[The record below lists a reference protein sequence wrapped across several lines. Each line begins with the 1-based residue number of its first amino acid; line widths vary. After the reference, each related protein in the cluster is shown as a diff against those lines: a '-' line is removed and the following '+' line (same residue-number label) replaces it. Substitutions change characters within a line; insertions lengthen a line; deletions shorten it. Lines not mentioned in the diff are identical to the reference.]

1 MVTDDIGEALQVLRP
16 VYDASDGVDGYVSVE
31 VDPGLAADTDGTIE
45 SARQLHQVI
54 DAPKVMVKIPAPAEG
69 VPALS
74 TMLAEGR
81 SLTVTLIFSLERPPP
96 VMEDYPPGH
105 QTHITTGAADPT
117 DSAS

>member
-45 SARQLHQVI
+45 SARHLHQVI
-54 DAPKVMVKIPAPAEG
+54 DAPNVMVKIPATAEG
-69 VPALS
+69 VPAIR

-81 SLTVTLIFSLERPPP
+81 SSNVTPIFSIDRYAQVLEAYLEIGR
-96 VMEDYPPGH
+96 
-105 QTHITTGAADPT
+105 
-117 DSAS
+117 ASCRARGCQSV